1 MKVFFHA
8 WVTCCLTF
16 SVFSATSQNPN
27 LYFPPKTGATW
38 QTISPASLG
47 FCQERID
54 SLYNYLEERHTKSF
68 ILLQDGR
75 VVLEKYFGTFTQ
87 DSIWYWA
94 SAGKSLTAF
103 LVGQAQEEGLL
114 HIDSPTVN
122 YLGAGW
128 TSCTPAQEAA
138 ITVRQQLS
146 MTTGLDDTPANT
158 NSPDPNLCT
167 DPLCLQYL
175 APPGTRW
182 AYHTGAYRL
191 LQDVVAETSG
201 LTINQFTKTR
211 VYDRTGMKG
220 IWLEDIQYGRAR
232 DMARYGLLTLAK
244 GIWNGDTLLHDPQYF
259 HAMTHR
265 SQQLNKSYGY
275 LWWLNG
281 QESSMLPG
289 LQSVLPGKLCPNA
302 PDDMIAA
309 LGKNDQKIHVVP
321 SKGWVVVRQGES
333 AGYTGPGGGQVPITF
348 DNTLWNYLNQL
359 VCKPTHTSEVPGN
372 QLRIWPNPAS
382 EGWNIEV
389 PAPIEWVEVYDS
401 QGHLVRS
408 ATGNGTTTCQLEAAG
423 LPTGI
428 FAVKIFVGG
437 NVYQSKVAVNG
448 Q

>member
-1 MKVFFHA
+1 MKVFFRA
-8 WVTCCLTF
+8 AVSCCLLF
-16 SVFSATSQNPN
+16 SVFTATSQNPN
-27 LYFPPKTGATW
+27 LYFPPKTGTAW

-47 FCQERID
+47 FCPERID

-75 VVLEKYFGTFTQ
+75 IVLEKYFGTFTQ

-114 HIDSPTVN
+114 HIDSPTVK

-128 TSCTPAQEAA
+128 TVCTPAQEAA
-138 ITVRQQLS
+138 ITVRHQLT
-146 MTTGLDDTPANT
+146 MTTGLDDTPTNT

-167 DPLCLQYL
+167 DAPCLQYL

-182 AYHTGAYRL
+182 AYHTGPYRL
-191 LQDVVAETSG
+191 LQNVIAEASG
-201 LTINQFTKTR
+201 LTINQFTRTH
-211 VYDRTGMKG
+211 VLDRTGMKG
-220 IWLEDIQYGRAR
+220 FWLEDVQYGRAR

-244 GIWNGDTLLHDPQYF
+244 GVWNGDTLLHDASYF
-259 HAMTHR
+259 YNMTHR

-281 QESSMLPG
+281 QESLMLPG
-289 LQSVLPGKLCPNA
+289 LQLVVPGELCSNA
-302 PDDMIAA
+302 PNDMIAA

-348 DNTLWNYLNQL
+348 DNKLWAYLNQL
-359 VCKPTHTSEVPGN
+359 VCNPVHTTEVVDS
-372 QLRIWPNPAS
+372 QVRIFPNPAS
-382 EGWNIEV
+382 DGWNIQTSI
-389 PAPIEWVEVYDS
+389 PAERVEVYDV

-408 ATGNGTTTCQLEAAG
+408 VTGNGTTDCRVNAAD
-423 LPTGI
+423 LPAGIYAMKI
-428 FAVKIFVGG
+428 FAGE
-437 NVYQSKVAVNG
+437 NLYRSKVAVNG